1 MMRLQRWENG
11 SYFTAF
17 SLHTPGMR
25 VEIGKIYPRCR
36 TPKSDRLLGTDNTY
50 LIDDQPL
57 FLSPAVMPLMVS
69 KIARLSLSSAPPLR

>member
-25 VEIGKIYPRCR
+25 VEIGKIYPR
-36 TPKSDRLLGTDNTY
+36 
-50 LIDDQPL
+50 
-57 FLSPAVMPLMVS
+57 SPTG
-69 KIARLSLSSAPPLR
+69 SLSHT